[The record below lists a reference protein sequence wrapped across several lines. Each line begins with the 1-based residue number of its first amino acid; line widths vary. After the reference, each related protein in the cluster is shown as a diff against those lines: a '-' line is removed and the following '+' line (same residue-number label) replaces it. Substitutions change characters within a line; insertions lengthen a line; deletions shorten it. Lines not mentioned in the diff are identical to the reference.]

1 MVIYI
6 LYKRKFKYVTYLHI
20 LLGTEWAQSKKSGH
34 G

>member
-6 LYKRKFKYVTYLHI
+6 TELKYVMYLHI
-20 LLGTEWAQSKKSGH
+20 LLGTEWAQSKKNGH